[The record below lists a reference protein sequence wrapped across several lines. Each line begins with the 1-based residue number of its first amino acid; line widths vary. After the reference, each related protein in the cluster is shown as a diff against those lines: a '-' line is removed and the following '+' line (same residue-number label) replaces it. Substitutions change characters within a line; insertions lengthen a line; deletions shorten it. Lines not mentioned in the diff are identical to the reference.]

1 MEAGVIVPRA
11 YILSRAAGPG
21 LVQTAL
27 AAFSITPL
35 SCVVIFDMKDL
46 KLAMEFCETERI
58 VKTANETEAIDFA
71 MGSFIGTQMLIGTN
85 MPSLVIGTRD
95 GITAIYE
102 DGRVE
107 DLPWQAQSS
116 MPS

>member
-1 MEAGVIVPRA
+1 MDGVIVPSA
-11 YILSRAAGPG
+11 YVISRSASPG

-35 SCVVIFDMKDL
+35 SCVIISDMKDRV
-46 KLAMEFCETERI
+46 LAMEFGELIIST
-58 VKTANETEAIDFA
+58 VNEAHSIEFA
-71 MGSFIGTQMLIGTN
+71 MSSFEKTN
-85 MPSLVIGTRD
+85 MPSLVIGSRS

-107 DLPWQAQSS
+107 DLPWTANSTIN
-116 MPS
+116 

>member
-1 MEAGVIVPRA
+1 MEGVSVPRA
-11 YILSRAAGPG
+11 YLLSRCASPG

-35 SCVVIFDMKDL
+35 SCVIISDTKDHP
-46 KLAMEFCETERI
+46 LAMEFGELI
-58 VKTANETEAIDFA
+58 VKTHNETESIDFA
-71 MGSFIGTQMLIGTN
+71 LGSFEETQ
-85 MPSLVIGTRD
+85 MPSLVISSRS
-95 GITAIYE
+95 GITAIHD